1 MDTGRLVLCGSS
13 FYEQKYYF
21 NEKQFGRL
29 QQAVREELRIMC
41 VLFTEDVG
49 GALILEFDPG
59 EGLLFRT
66 ESDEEDLLYDEI
78 GSVLKLKALQEEKR
92 ELLESLELYCR
103 IAVCGQKPEP

>member
-29 QQAVREELRIMC
+29 PQAVREELRIMC

-49 GALILEFDPG
+49 GALILMETVIRFIG
-59 EGLLFRT
+59 FLKGGFRGAAQP
-66 ESDEEDLLYDEI
+66 EAEA
-78 GSVLKLKALQEEKR
+78 KA
-92 ELLESLELYCR
+92 
-103 IAVCGQKPEP
+103 

>member
-29 QQAVREELRIMC
+29 PQAVREELRIMC

-49 GALILEFDPG
+49 GILT
-59 EGLLFRT
+59 LV
-66 ESDEEDLLYDEI
+66 YDEDGKLLLEVSAKEADAFYDDI
-78 GSVLKLKALQEEKR
+78 GSGLKIRQIQREKV
-92 ELLESLELYCR
+92 ELLQALEMYYRVFFL
-103 IAVCGQKPEP
+103 GETL